1 MSNSPSMS
9 AHAAANLID
18 FDDVPEHPHPDRQAI
33 GASLAAPPLAV
44 NNFPVPT
51 SEPVPLPNAGLGQ
64 PVNSTIPLPTQ
75 RTSPFAPLPSR
86 HSQPAAPSVSL
97 SIASLQ
103 RREDATAWFQLDSA
117 RRRQQLLDDFEDK
130 ERRRWETES
139 AGLRAKDAESRLGDG
154 AKWEEGDAQADDEV
168 GQDMARQIRN
178 LQEQLEEHRRALDF
192 QQRISRDLP
201 ARPALATSPKPVALP
216 VVFNDLGSRHKPKPP
231 SAWTGVYD
239 YRKRETWLAS
249 AEAWLASLGLK
260 PNDPV
265 DRLHTPSAYYAIRGL
280 LSDVEPT
287 GGISPQAWFDARE
300 RHRPIASAADFVAA
314 IREHW
319 VDDQAAQRSFDRY
332 RLAKQNNQT
341 TRDFATQVAALAD
354 AVLTHSVPDA
364 DRIGV
369 FLGGLR
375 SNVASF
381 VRNNIAMLAV
391 QGITTPS
398 FEQVVRVAVVADTI
412 PEYQSRSSTSTSTRS
427 SAPAPATSASSSS
440 RRNGV
445 DNARS
450 SERSDSSSTAANLDA
465 WRERA
470 AKWQAEHPTSKR
482 ADWHKPDANP
492 ARNPL
497 LCYNCGKKGTHIS
510 TACPHARVTPSAVV
524 AAVSLPSGKSAASL
538 AKASPAGPE
547 AAKGETMTV
556 ASATITGLSSKES
569 EKASDE

>member
-1 MSNSPSMS
+1 MS

-44 NNFPVPT
+44 NNFPVPP
-51 SEPVPLPNAGLGQ
+51 SEPVPLPNAGLGR
-64 PVNSTIPLPTQ
+64 PVNSTTPLPTQ
-75 RTSPFAPLPSR
+75 RTSPLAPLPSR
-86 HSQPAAPSVSL
+86 NPPSVSL
-97 SIASLQ
+97 SIASVQ
-103 RREDATAWFQLDSA
+103 RREDATARFQLDSA
-117 RRRQQLLDDFEDK
+117 RRRQQLLDEFEDK

-154 AKWEEGDAQADDEV
+154 AQWEEGNAQADDEV
-168 GQDMARQIRN
+168 GQDMARQIRA

-192 QQRISRDLP
+192 QQRIADDLP
-201 ARPALATSPKPVALP
+201 HPPALAVSPAPVALP

-231 SAWTGVYD
+231 SAWTGIYD

-265 DRLHTPSAYYAIRGL
+265 DRVHTPSAYYAIRGL

-375 SNVASF
+375 PNVASF

-412 PEYQSRSSTSTSTRS
+412 PEYQSRASTSIRP
-427 SAPAPATSASSSS
+427 SAPTQAASASS
-440 RRNGV
+440 RRNGNG
-445 DNARS
+445 DSARP
-450 SERSDSSSTAANLDA
+450 SERSDASSSAANLDA

-524 AAVSLPSGKSAASL
+524 AAVSLPSGKSAATL

-556 ASATITGLSSKES
+556 ASATITELSSKGS